1 MFAFEEAVLGLSD
14 DLPTASLSDNEDDR
28 SSTSTLAS
36 NTMSLAK
43 SQTMA
48 IDQKYIA
55 SVVDESYR
63 KIGSH
68 DFDRLCVLGR
78 GAFGKVYLVQHR
90 SSRSLYAMKVLKKA
104 SLKLHV
110 NHVKTERE
118 ILEQVHHPF
127 IVQLYYAFQ
136 TPDELHM
143 ILEYAMGGELFRY
156 LDQAGTFTESMAA
169 FYAAELVLALS
180 HLHSL
185 GIIYRDLKPENCLLD
200 QSGHILLTDF
210 GLSKTSLDGKT
221 NTICGTVEYMA
232 PEVLAGLKYDYTVD
246 WWSLG
251 ILIYDMLTGSP
262 PYKGQ
267 DREETMDLIM
277 SKNIIM
283 PYYFSSE
290 AKDLVARLLRKNPHL
305 RLGARRK
312 DMKTILSHGFFK
324 DMDWAA
330 LLDRRV
336 EPPIIPIITNPA
348 AAENFD
354 SMFTSEPMTTT
365 QDLSAEIEQQ
375 QSSSFDF
382 HHFRNFSYV
391 ADISVYS

>member
-14 DLPTASLSDNEDDR
+14 NLITTSLSDNDDDR

-36 NTMSLAK
+36 HSMSHSKTSNYTMP
-43 SQTMA
+43 

-78 GAFGKVYLVQHR
+78 GAFGKVYLVQHHT
-90 SSRSLYAMKVLKKA
+90 SRSLYAMKVLKKA
-104 SLKLHV
+104 SLRLHV
-110 NHVKTERE
+110 NHIKTERE

-136 TPDELHM
+136 TSDELHM

-156 LDQAGTFTESMAA
+156 LDQAGTFTESMAS

-200 QSGHILLTDF
+200 KSGHILLTDF

-262 PYKGQ
+262 PYKGK
-267 DREETMDLIM
+267 DRDETMHLIM
-277 SKNIIM
+277 SKNVVM

-290 AKDLVARLLRKNPHL
+290 AKDLVAKLLRKNPHL

-312 DMKTILSHGFFK
+312 DMKTILSHDFFR

-354 SMFTSEPMTTT
+354 SMFTSEPITTT
-365 QDLSAEIEQQ
+365 STEIP
-375 QSSSFDF
+375 SPFAFD
-382 HHFRNFSYV
+382 HFRNFSYV